1 MATITPPVC
10 YCPEGHP
17 YHLLPGTVCATFRVG
32 SDGGWEL
39 NWLHPSKEDG
49 ERGIEELIQQGWGEE
64 ETYFT
69 MPA

>member
-1 MATITPPVC
+1 MATTTPSIC

-32 SDGGWEL
+32 YDGSWEL
-39 NWLHPSKEDG
+39 NWLHPSEEDG
-49 ERGIEELIQQGWGEE
+49 EQGIKELIQQGWDEE